1 MPKILAIDD
10 KQDNL
15 ITISALLRN
24 LIPDSV
30 VLTAGSGKE
39 GIAKAK
45 AELPDT
51 ILLDIIMPGM
61 DGFEVCRRL
70 KSDEKTKHI
79 PIIMLTA
86 IKTDSESRVKG
97 LELGA
102 DAFLSKPI
110 DKTELAAQ
118 VKVMLRIKKIE
129 NDLRKEKKALQKAH
143 DELEKKVEERTLEL
157 AKSNDELKTLS
168 AISETVN
175 QSLDLD
181 QVLNDALD
189 RIMELFKPHSSHIR
203 LLDNKT
209 QELVL
214 AAHKGLTPED
224 LKKLR
229 KRLKPEEAISHHAI
243 KSHKVLI
250 IEDILTDPHTTG
262 TEPFAE
268 KIGCRTLVVIPL
280 YGKDKLLGHMSIRDR
295 EPSAFAAGEI
305 QLFTSIGHQVGTAIE
320 NARLYRDMEVTIKE
334 LNETQDKLQQAQ
346 KMESIGTLA
355 GGIAHDFNNILSP
368 IMIHSEMAMMELPSG
383 SPLKQNMKQIYKA
396 GERARDLVKQI
407 LTFARRQEKEQ
418 IPIKISRIVKEAIKL
433 LRSTIP
439 TTIDIIAMT

>member
-1 MPKILAIDD
+1 MIFVDEQELEQDITSMILDKKYEDAHRLLMLHIDHP
-10 KQDNL
+10 
-15 ITISALLRN
+15 ISLRY
-24 LIPDSV
+24 L
-30 VLTAGSGKE
+30 
-39 GIAKAK
+39 
-45 AELPDT
+45 
-51 ILLDIIMPGM
+51 
-61 DGFEVCRRL
+61 
-70 KSDEKTKHI
+70 
-79 PIIMLTA
+79 
-86 IKTDSESRVKG
+86 
-97 LELGA
+97 
-102 DAFLSKPI
+102 
-110 DKTELAAQ
+110 
-118 VKVMLRIKKIE
+118 KKIE

-368 IMIHSEMAMMELPSG
+368 IMIHSEMALMELPSG